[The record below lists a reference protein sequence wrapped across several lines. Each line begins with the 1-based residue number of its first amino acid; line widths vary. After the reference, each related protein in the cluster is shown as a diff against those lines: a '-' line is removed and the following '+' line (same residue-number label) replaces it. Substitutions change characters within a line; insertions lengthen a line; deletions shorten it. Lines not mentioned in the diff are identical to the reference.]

1 VAWAFV
7 GNFSCDMTVV
17 DICLKADNMGWRY
30 TLYTLWTLVIALAC
44 IRLFLFKIPESP
56 YFLLARGRDAEAV
69 EVVSYLAMKSKKS
82 HSLTLDQFRS
92 INDVYGRPTNDS
104 TFAPSMKEVLVGH
117 FQGLSASRLKVLWGT
132 PKLALHTTLIVW
144 IWASIGVAY
153 PLYTYFLPL
162 YLTAKFKSISYDYS
176 ISNTYKQYCY
186 IAACT
191 VLGPIAAG
199 FSIQT
204 KLGRRYCMALGTILS
219 GVLLYLSTIAAT
231 NGAVVGFNCA
241 ATAVI
246 NFMFAIQ
253 VRLDTNPHF
262 SLDFSFANK
271 HLLF

>member
-7 GNFSCDMTVV
+7 GNFSCDMAII
-17 DICLKADNMGWRY
+17 DICLKIDNMGWRY
-30 TLYTLWTLVIALAC
+30 TFYTLGTLGHRPRLYLVISF
-44 IRLFLFKIPESP
+44 RIPESP
-56 YFLLARGRDAEAV
+56 YLLLARGRDAEAV

-82 HSLTLDQFRS
+82 HSLTLDQFCS
-92 INDVYGRPTNDS
+92 INKVHGRPTNDS
-104 TFAPSMKEVLVGH
+104 TFAPSMKDVLVGH
-117 FQGLSASRLKVLWGT
+117 FQGLSASRIKVLWGT

-162 YLTAKFKSISYDYS
+162 YLTAKFKSIIYDYS
-176 ISNTYKQYCY
+176 TSNTYKKYCY

-191 VLGPIAAG
+191 APGPIAAG
-199 FSIQT
+199 FAIQT

-231 NGAVVGFNCA
+231 NGAVVGFKCA
-241 ATAVI
+241 ATTAI
-246 NFMFAIQ
+246 NFIFAIQ

-262 SLDFSFANK
+262 SIEFSFANK
-271 HLLF
+271 HLL